1 MDLAS
6 VITAIGG
13 AVSTLILGWLS
24 TKVDWKKEKKK
35 AEMQESDNAVSH
47 IQKSNDEWQELY
59 HDQRKT
65 NVQLQKDYNELR
77 ERMFELQKE
86 IGRTNEKIEEIKK
99 GFVEKEKGYLVQ
111 IEALEN
117 ENDELREENE
127 TMKIEIHKLR
137 GGE

>member
-13 AVSTLILGWLS
+13 AISTLILGWLS

-77 ERMFELQKE
+77 EQMFGLQTQVSKM
-86 IGRTNEKIEEIKK
+86 NEKIEELKN
-99 GFVEKEKGYLVQ
+99 GFSEKEKNYLLQ
-111 IEALEN
+111 ITALQE
-117 ENDELREENE
+117 ENDDLREANE
-127 TMKIEIHKLR
+127 CLKEKLK
-137 GGE
+137 GGV

>member
-13 AVSTLILGWLS
+13 AITTLVLGWLS

-35 AEMQESDNAVSH
+35 AEMQESENAVAH

-59 HDQRKT
+59 HDQREA
-65 NVQLQKDYNELR
+65 NVKLQKDYNELR
-77 ERMFELQKE
+77 NEMFKLQRQVSKM
-86 IGRTNEKIEEIKK
+86 NEKIEELKN
-99 GFVEKEKGYLVQ
+99 GFSEKEKNYLLQ
-111 IEALEN
+111 ISALQ
-117 ENDELREENE
+117 EENE
-127 TMKIEIHKLR
+127 DLREANEILKEKLK

>member
-13 AVSTLILGWLS
+13 AVSTLFLGWLS

-77 ERMFELQKE
+77 GEMFELQKQV
-86 IGRTNEKIEEIKK
+86 GKMNEKIEELKK
-99 GFVEKEKGYLVQ
+99 SFSEKEQGYLIQ

-117 ENDELREENE
+117 ENGELREENE
-127 TMKIEIHKLR
+127 TMKIEIHRLK

>member
-13 AVSTLILGWLS
+13 ALSTLILGWLS

-35 AEMQESDNAVSH
+35 AEIQESDNAVSH

-59 HDQRKT
+59 HDQRDA

-77 ERMFELQKE
+77 AQMFSLQKE
-86 IGRTNEKIEEIKK
+86 IGRVNEKIEELKK
-99 GFVEKEKGYLVQ
+99 GFSEKEQGYLIQ
-111 IEALEN
+111 IEKLET

-127 TMKIEIHKLR
+127 NMKIEIHKLR
-137 GGE
+137 GGG

>member
-13 AVSTLILGWLS
+13 VVTTLFLGWLS

-35 AEMQESDNAVSH
+35 AEMKENESAVAH

-59 HDQRKT
+59 HDQRKA

-77 ERMFELQKE
+77 EQMFGLQTQVSKM
-86 IGRTNEKIEEIKK
+86 NEKIEELKN
-99 GFVEKEKGYLVQ
+99 GFSEKEKNYLLQ
-111 IEALEN
+111 IDVLKEENTTLLEDNEAL
-117 ENDELREENE
+117 
-127 TMKIEIHKLR
+127 KIENNQLR